1 MVHDE
6 DPDQPQIRRRRITHR
21 TQQLTSASRAL
32 YRIEHYS
39 SLAGVALAVSFVFV
53 CLAVTAA
60 GLGFPNHWV
69 AGFEVGASTVTLI
82 MVFTIQH
89 TQTREQAATQR
100 KLDELLR
107 ATPGAA
113 ESLMML
119 EEAPEQFIREVEE
132 DQRSVRSELLEDDPN
147 GHFT

>member
-1 MVHDE
+1 MAPGE
-6 DPDQPQIRRRRITHR
+6 DPEQPQIRRRRITHR
-21 TQQLTSASRAL
+21 TQQLTTASRAL

-39 SLAGVALAVSFVFV
+39 SLAGVALAVSLVFV

-69 AGFEVGASTVTLI
+69 AGFEVAASTVTLI

-119 EEAPEQFIREVEE
+119 EEAPEQFIRGVEE
-132 DQRSVRSELLEDDPN
+132 DQRAVRSELVEDIPDEQVK
-147 GHFT
+147 

>member
-1 MVHDE
+1 VVQ
-6 DPDQPQIRRRRITHR
+6 DQESEQLQVRLRRITHR
-21 TQQLTSASRAL
+21 TQQLTFASRIL
-32 YRIEHYS
+32 YRIEHYG
-39 SLAGVALAVSFVFV
+39 SLAGVALAVPFVFV
-53 CLAVTAA
+53 CLAVAAA

-107 ATPGAA
+107 AIPGAA

-119 EEAPEQFIREVEE
+119 EEAPEQFIREIEE
-132 DQRSVRSELLEDDPN
+132 DQRAVRSELVEDNLDE
-147 GHFT
+147 HFT